1 MIDIVF
7 EADGGEL
14 RALVLE
20 GDAVPSHRHR
30 LSAVTAEHDV
40 ERGVEITDHYRRS
53 RDPLVLSVVISDAPV
68 QDGAREHTRRADA
81 WQLLND
87 AVDNAWPA
95 IVTAP
100 PIPTYEDIYLVEAAT
115 ELTAA
120 DQSWLRLELTFMPI
134 RQVSTELV
142 EDILPDRDR
151 RVVQHGA
158 VATED
163 PPQQVESL
171 ARRLG
176 LSFSQTVGGGS

>member
-7 EADGGEL
+7 EAGTNDM

-30 LSAVTAEHDV
+30 ISAITAEHEV
-40 ERGVEITDHYRRS
+40 ERGVDVTDHYRRA
-53 RDPLVLSVVISDAPV
+53 RDPLTVSVVISDAPI

-81 WQLLND
+81 WQLLED
-87 AVDNAWPA
+87 AVDGAWPA

-100 PIPTYEDIYLVEAAT
+100 PLGTREDLYLVEAAT

-120 DQSWLRLELTFMPI
+120 DGTWLRVELTFMPI

-142 EDILPDRDR
+142 ADILPDRDR
-151 RVVQHGA
+151 RTVQHGS

-163 PPQQVESL
+163 PP
-171 ARRLG
+171 ARLTSVAARL
-176 LSFSQTVGGGS
+176 LGGG